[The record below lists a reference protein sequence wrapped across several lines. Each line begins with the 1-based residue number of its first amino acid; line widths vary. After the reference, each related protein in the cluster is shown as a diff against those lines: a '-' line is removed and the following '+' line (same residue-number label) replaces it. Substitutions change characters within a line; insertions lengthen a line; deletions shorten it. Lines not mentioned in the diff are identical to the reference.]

1 MSDSKDIDTIVD
13 AGTHY
18 GTYSGIHARAVA
30 TRGKYPNVSDC
41 HNNMI
46 KLALSNSICS
56 SNIVNP
62 SSQGCNVIAKN
73 LQTGQ

>member
-1 MSDSKDIDTIVD
+1 MSDTKDIDTIVN
-13 AGTHY
+13 AGTYY
-18 GTYSGIHARAVA
+18 GTYSGIHARTVT
-30 TRGKYPNVSDC
+30 TRGKYTNVSDR

-46 KLALSNSICS
+46 KIDYDKSICS

-73 LQTGQ
+73 LQTG